1 MTLMRA
7 SPPTGPYP
15 LDPYDAT
22 TVGDWL
28 RLRSVVVSGAI
39 LLECFTGVPVMRA
52 TLLKPILGATVA
64 LRPLL
69 DILVVCMMII
79 FMISV
84 LRVRVSSNLF
94 EFLSPVS
101 PNSNFRE
108 SRREGSIS
116 VYFVPLIYLT
126 INPTIMFCQAG
137 SLIKRNAPLQCKCS
151 SPNHNGSLGIHKQPE
166 QKSRTNQPAYHR
178 VLSAINP
185 SSYLDSIKRT
195 FTASTL
201 AFVVSLATTLPLP
214 AHAVT
219 QEQLLFLEAWRAVDR
234 AYVDKTFN
242 GQNWFKTRED
252 SLKKVPMSNRTD
264 TYKAIRSLLSS
275 LDDPFTRLLV
285 PDQYAALASTTSGSA
300 TGIGVEVSF
309 NGNGELVV
317 VAPTPDGPAEAA
329 GVRSGDE
336 IVEIDG
342 KKTNELSLYAIGG
355 MLQGPSGTQVQLKIL
370 PSSSLLSGSGK
381 GAEKELTLT
390 RAAITYNPVDAA
402 VCKNTTIA
410 SDKQTTI
417 GYIRIATFSSQTPDR
432 ALEAIQSLKK
442 SGVDKFVLDLR
453 NNGGGSFPAGVKV
466 AQMWIPKGDIVLIAD
481 AQGVRDVY
489 EAQGGAEEPSIPL
502 TVLVN
507 RGTASASEVL
517 SGALKDNKRGVI
529 VGERTFGKGL
539 IQTLV
544 PLSDGSAV
552 AVTVAKYQTPSGI
565 DINKIGITPDVM
577 LSADELASVPLSGKA
592 FCASMGTMPDV
603 F

>member
-1 MTLMRA
+1 ML
-7 SPPTGPYP
+7 
-15 LDPYDAT
+15 
-22 TVGDWL
+22 
-28 RLRSVVVSGAI
+28 I
-39 LLECFTGVPVMRA
+39 L
-52 TLLKPILGATVA
+52 
-64 LRPLL
+64 
-69 DILVVCMMII
+69 
-79 FMISV
+79 FMFKV
-84 LRVRVSSNLF
+84 LWVRDKSDLF
-94 EFLSPVS
+94 DSHPPVS

-108 SRREGSIS
+108 RAGRDSIS
-116 VYFVPLIYLT
+116 VNFTSSISIT
-126 INPTIMFCQAG
+126 INPTIMFFQAVR
-137 SLIKRNAPLQCKCS
+137 LIKGNAPLQCKCA
-151 SPNHNGSLGIHKQPE
+151 SPNHNGLHGIHNPE
-166 QKSRTNQPAYHR
+166 KKSRTNQPTFHR
-178 VLSAINP
+178 ELP
-185 SSYLDSIKRT
+185 SIYPPLHLDPIKRSL
-195 FTASTL
+195 TASSL
-201 AFVVSLATTLPLP
+201 AIVASLATLITATPLP
-214 AHAVT
+214 ALAVT
-219 QEQLLFLEAWRAVDR
+219 QEQLLFLDAWRAVDR

-242 GQNWFKTRED
+242 GQNWFKKRED
-252 SLKKVPMSNRTD
+252 FLKKVPMSNRID

-275 LDDPFTRLLV
+275 LDDPFTRLLI
-285 PDQYAALASTTSGSA
+285 PDQYAALASTTSGSG

-329 GVRSGDE
+329 GIRPGDE

-355 MLQGPSGTQVQLKIL
+355 MLQGPLGTQIQLKIL
-370 PSSSLLSGSGK
+370 SSSSTLFNGSIK
-381 GAEKELTLT
+381 GSEKELTLT

-402 VCKNTTIA
+402 VCSRTTT
-410 SDKQTTI
+410 SSSNDKQTTI

-442 SGVDKFVLDLR
+442 GGVDKFVLDLR

-481 AQGVRDVY
+481 AQGVKDVY
-489 EAQGGAEEPSIPL
+489 EAQGRAEEPSIPL

-565 DINKIGITPDVM
+565 DINKIGITPDVK
-577 LSADELASVPLSGKA
+577 LSTENLASVPLNGKA
-592 FCASMGTMPDV
+592 FCAAMATMPDV

>member
-1 MTLMRA
+1 
-7 SPPTGPYP
+7 
-15 LDPYDAT
+15 
-22 TVGDWL
+22 
-28 RLRSVVVSGAI
+28 
-39 LLECFTGVPVMRA
+39 
-52 TLLKPILGATVA
+52 
-64 LRPLL
+64 
-69 DILVVCMMII
+69 
-79 FMISV
+79 
-84 LRVRVSSNLF
+84 
-94 EFLSPVS
+94 
-101 PNSNFRE
+101 
-108 SRREGSIS
+108 
-116 VYFVPLIYLT
+116 
-126 INPTIMFCQAG
+126 MFCQSIRLVKG
-137 SLIKRNAPLQCKCS
+137 NAPLQCKCA
-151 SPNHNGSLGIHKQPE
+151 SPNHNGLLGIHNPE
-166 QKSRTNQPAYHR
+166 KKSRTYQPNFHR
-178 VLSAINP
+178 KLSSIHLLLH
-185 SSYLDSIKRT
+185 LDSIKCS
-195 FTASTL
+195 FSASSL
-201 AFVVSLATTLPLP
+201 AIVASLATLITATSLP

-219 QEQLLFLEAWRAVDR
+219 QEQLLFLDAWRAVDR

-242 GQNWFKTRED
+242 GQNWFKKRED
-252 SLKKVPMSNRTD
+252 FLKNVPMSNRVD
-264 TYKAIRSLLSS
+264 TYRAIRSLLSS

-285 PDQYAALASTTSGSA
+285 PDQYAALASTTSGSG

-329 GVRSGDE
+329 GIRPGDE

-370 PSSSLLSGSGK
+370 PSSTLFNGSIK
-381 GAEKELTLT
+381 GSEKELTLT

-402 VCKNTTIA
+402 VCSKTTTT
-410 SDKQTTI
+410 SNNDKQTNINI
-417 GYIRIATFSSQTPDR
+417 GYIRIATFSSKTPDR
-432 ALEAIQSLKK
+432 ALEAIQSLKTA
-442 SGVDKFVLDLR
+442 GVDKFVLDLR

-489 EAQGGAEEPSIPL
+489 EAQGRAEEPSVPL

-565 DINKIGITPDVM
+565 DINKIGITPDVK
-577 LSADELASVPLSGKA
+577 LSAEELASVPMNGKA
-592 FCASMGTMPDV
+592 FCAAMATMPDV